1 MIITIRLLSFTIS
14 FMLLF
19 SLPFP
24 QLSTVMAFSPL
35 SFQYCPKM
43 KFRLLILSSYQP
55 PSPSRP
61 NLEIILLRSS
71 ALSGGEEEDQT
82 LYEFRDATT
91 KNKSTME
98 KVNMIT
104 EVTEDDVVM
113 TMPWGDNQSWALR
126 DNLER
131 YTVSIPNGGDNG
143 NDETC
148 ALWRSMTRDV
158 VELAGYDVRFLRRKH
173 REEAGKA
180 GSSSSST
187 STSSSQSS
195 SSSPSTEKTTITPK
209 SLPLLDSFE
218 FVPNGGVRGLA
229 CGVPGIADGSVIVTP
244 PLSNVA
250 YTVPRG
256 YVISAIGGSVCAY
269 ELGLPLGSTTS
280 DQKEVPLSFVGAVG
294 GIQDAIVRD
303 FAGAGGSSD
312 VAKVVSDVLS
322 DVDGA
327 IGSKNGVVLAG
338 KVGIA
343 ALVSL
348 GAFEAISLLGHHLTV
363 NMFWV

>member
-14 FMLLF
+14 FILLV
-19 SLPFP
+19 SLPFS
-24 QLSTVMAFSPL
+24 QLSTVMAFAPL

-43 KFRLLILSSYQP
+43 KFRLLISSSYQP
-55 PSPSRP
+55 PSPSRT

-82 LYEFRDATT
+82 LYEFIDATT
-91 KNKSTME
+91 ANKSTME
-98 KVNMIT
+98 KVDMIT

-143 NDETC
+143 NDEIC

-187 STSSSQSS
+187 SSSSSQ
-195 SSSPSTEKTTITPK
+195 SSSPSTEKTTKTPK

-218 FVPNGGVRGLA
+218 FEPNGGARGLA

-269 ELGLPLGSTTS
+269 ELGLPLGSTTL
-280 DQKEVPLSFVGAVG
+280 DEKGIPLSFVGAVG

-327 IGSKNGVVLAG
+327 IGSKDGVALVG

-348 GAFEAISLLGHHLTV
+348 GVFEAISLLGHHLTV